1 MIFDSRYICYEAAAK
16 APEPA
21 APEPEVAESKKVSR
35 KGYFNYMRDKK

>member
-1 MIFDSRYICYEAAAK
+1 MTSPCYICCEAAVK

-21 APEPEVAESKKVSR
+21 AAPEKEVAESKKVSR